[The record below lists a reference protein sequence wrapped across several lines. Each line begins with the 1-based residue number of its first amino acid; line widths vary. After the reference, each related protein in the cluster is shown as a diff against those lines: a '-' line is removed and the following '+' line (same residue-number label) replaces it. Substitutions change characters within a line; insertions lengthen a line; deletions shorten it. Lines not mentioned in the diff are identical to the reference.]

1 MSRVAYLDCIGG
13 LAGDMLVAALLDA
26 GADVDVLRRV
36 SSQLG
41 LRDVEIVVEEVE
53 RGGLR
58 ALHVRVS
65 SGTQPPRRSWREI
78 RSVVLDADLAGDVR
92 TRALAVLTR
101 LAEAEARVH
110 GVAPEDVHFHELAAV
125 DTLID
130 VCGAV
135 SLLSDL
141 QIEKVVCSPLP
152 IARGFIT
159 GAHGLLPLPAPAT
172 AELLR
177 GVSVVGVEQE
187 GETVTPTGA
196 ALASVLAQSFG
207 PLPPLVVESVGYGAG
222 SNDPPDRPNVVRV
235 LLSTPH
241 EISSNGE
248 VSLLETNVDDMSPE
262 LVPDT
267 VERCFD
273 AGALD
278 VWTVPAQMKKGRPGL
293 VMSALVRPSRES
305 SVARVLLEET
315 SAIGIRV
322 SRLRRYELE
331 REERKVIVEGGTVR
345 IKIARLDGGVVN
357 VAPEHDDCAEIA
369 KATGRSVKAIW
380 IAALSA
386 AEKL

>member
-1 MSRVAYLDCIGG
+1 M
-13 LAGDMLVAALLDA
+13 
-26 GADVDVLRRV
+26 
-36 SSQLG
+36 
-41 LRDVEIVVEEVE
+41 
-53 RGGLR
+53 
-58 ALHVRVS
+58 
-65 SGTQPPRRSWREI
+65 
-78 RSVVLDADLAGDVR
+78 
-92 TRALAVLTR
+92 
-101 LAEAEARVH
+101 
-110 GVAPEDVHFHELAAV
+110 
-125 DTLID
+125 
-130 VCGAV
+130 
-135 SLLSDL
+135 
-141 QIEKVVCSPLP
+141 
-152 IARGFIT
+152 
-159 GAHGLLPLPAPAT
+159 
-172 AELLR
+172 
-177 GVSVVGVEQE
+177 
-187 GETVTPTGA
+187 TPTGA
-196 ALASVLAQSFG
+196 ALASVLAESFG

-322 SRLRRYELE
+322 SYELE
-331 REERKVIVEGGTVR
+331 REERRVIVEGGTVR

>member
-1 MSRVAYLDCIGG
+1 MSRVAYLDCVGG

-26 GADVDVLRRV
+26 GADVDVLRGV
-36 SSQLG
+36 SGQLG
-41 LRDVEIVVEEVE
+41 LRDVEIAVEEVE

-110 GVAPEDVHFHELAAV
+110 GVAPEDVLFHELGTV

-141 QIEKVVCSPLP
+141 QVEKVVCSPLP
-152 IARGFIT
+152 IARGFIA

-172 AELLR
+172 VELLR
-177 GVSVVGVEQE
+177 GVSVVGVEEE

-196 ALASVLAQSFG
+196 ALASVLAESFG

-267 VERCFD
+267 IERCFD

-331 REERKVIVEGGTVR
+331 REERKVTVEGGTVR

-369 KATGRSVKAIW
+369 KATGRPVKAIW

-386 AEKL
+386 AETI

>member
-1 MSRVAYLDCIGG
+1 MNRVAYLDCVGG
-13 LAGDMLVAALLDA
+13 LAGDMFVAALLDA
-26 GADVDVLRRV
+26 GGDVDVLRRV
-36 SSQLG
+36 PSQLG
-41 LRDVEIVVEEVE
+41 LRDVEIAVEEVE

-58 ALHVRVS
+58 ALHVRVC
-65 SGTQPPRRSWREI
+65 SGTQPPRRSWLEI

-92 TRALAVLTR
+92 TRVLAVLTR

-110 GVAPEDVHFHELAAV
+110 GVAPEEVHFHELGDV

-141 QIEKVVCSPLP
+141 QVERVVCSPLP
-152 IARGFIT
+152 IARGFIAS
-159 GAHGLLPLPAPAT
+159 AHGLLPLPAPAT

-177 GVSVVGVEQE
+177 GVSVVGVEGE
-187 GETVTPTGA
+187 GETVTPTGV
-196 ALASVLAQSFG
+196 ALASVLADSFG
-207 PLPPLVVESVGYGAG
+207 SLPPLVVESVGYGAG
-222 SNDPPDRPNVVRV
+222 SNDPSERPNVVRV

-262 LVPDT
+262 LVPDA

-386 AEKL
+386 AETL

>member
-1 MSRVAYLDCIGG
+1 MSRVAYLDCVGG

-36 SSQLG
+36 SGQLG
-41 LRDVEIVVEEVE
+41 LQDVEIAIEEVE
-53 RGGLR
+53 RCGLR
-58 ALHVRVS
+58 ALHVRVR
-65 SGTQPPRRSWREI
+65 SGAQPPRRSWREI

-92 TRALAVLTR
+92 ARSLGVLTR

-110 GVAPEDVHFHELAAV
+110 GVASEDVHFHELGAV

-141 QIEKVVCSPLP
+141 QVEKVVCSPLP
-152 IARGFIT
+152 IARGFIA

-177 GVSVVGVEQE
+177 GVSVVGVEEE

-196 ALASVLAQSFG
+196 ALASVLAESYG

-222 SNDPPDRPNVVRV
+222 TNDPPDRPNVVRV

-331 REERKVIVEGGTVR
+331 REERKVTVEGGTVR

-386 AEKL
+386 AETL

>member
-1 MSRVAYLDCIGG
+1 LSRVAYLDCIGG

>member
-1 MSRVAYLDCIGG
+1 LSRVAYLDCIGG

-331 REERKVIVEGGTVR
+331 REERRVIVEGGTVR

-357 VAPEHDDCAEIA
+357 MAPEHDDCAEIA

>member
-1 MSRVAYLDCIGG
+1 LNRVAYLDCVGG
-13 LAGDMLVAALLDA
+13 LAGDMFVAALLDA
-26 GADVDVLRRV
+26 GGDVDVLRRV
-36 SSQLG
+36 PSQLG
-41 LRDVEIVVEEVE
+41 LRDVEIAVEEVE

-58 ALHVRVS
+58 ALHVRVC
-65 SGTQPPRRSWREI
+65 SGTQPPRRSWLEI

-92 TRALAVLTR
+92 TRVLAVLTR

-110 GVAPEDVHFHELAAV
+110 GVAPEEVHFHELGDV

-141 QIEKVVCSPLP
+141 QVERVVCSPLP
-152 IARGFIT
+152 IARGFIAS
-159 GAHGLLPLPAPAT
+159 AHGLLPLPAPAT

-177 GVSVVGVEQE
+177 GVSVVGVEGE
-187 GETVTPTGA
+187 GETVTPTGV
-196 ALASVLAQSFG
+196 ALASVLADSFG
-207 PLPPLVVESVGYGAG
+207 SLPPLVVESVGYGAG
-222 SNDPPDRPNVVRV
+222 SNDPSERPNVVRV

-262 LVPDT
+262 LVPDA

-386 AEKL
+386 AETL

>member
-1 MSRVAYLDCIGG
+1 LSRVAYLDCVGG
-13 LAGDMLVAALLDA
+13 LAGDMFVAALLDA
-26 GADVDVLRRV
+26 GADVDVLRGV
-36 SSQLG
+36 SGQLG
-41 LRDVEIVVEEVE
+41 LRDVEIAVEEVE

-65 SGTQPPRRSWREI
+65 SGTQPPRRSWLEI
-78 RSVVLDADLAGDVR
+78 RSVVLDADLDEDVR
-92 TRALAVLTR
+92 RRVLAVLTR

-110 GVAPEDVHFHELAAV
+110 GVAPEDVHFHELGAV

-135 SLLSDL
+135 SLLLDL
-141 QIEKVVCSPLP
+141 QVERVVCSPLP
-152 IARGFIT
+152 IARGFIA

-177 GVSVVGVEQE
+177 GVSVVGVEGE

-196 ALASVLAQSFG
+196 ALASVLAESFG
-207 PLPPLVVESVGYGAG
+207 SLPPLVVESVGYGAG
-222 SNDPPDRPNVVRV
+222 SNDPTDRPNIVRV

-262 LVPDT
+262 LVPDA
-267 VERCFD
+267 VARCFD

-278 VWTVPAQMKKGRPGL
+278 VWTVPVQMKKGRPGL
-293 VMSALVRPSRES
+293 VMSALARPSQES
-305 SVARVLLEET
+305 SVARALLQES

-331 REERKVIVEGGTVR
+331 REERRVTVEGGTVR
-345 IKIARLDGGVVN
+345 IKIARLDGDVVN

-369 KATGRSVKAIW
+369 RETGRSVKAIW

-386 AEKL
+386 AETV

>member
-1 MSRVAYLDCIGG
+1 LSRVAYLDCVGG

-36 SSQLG
+36 SGQLG
-41 LRDVEIVVEEVE
+41 LRDVEIDVEEVQ

-65 SGTQPPRRSWREI
+65 SGTEPPRRNWHEI
-78 RSVVLDADLAGDVR
+78 RSVVVDADLAGDVR
-92 TRALAVLTR
+92 ARSLAVLTR

-110 GVAPEDVHFHELAAV
+110 GVAPEDVRFHELGAV

-141 QIEKVVCSPLP
+141 QVEKVVCSPLP
-152 IARGFIT
+152 IGRGFIA

-177 GVSVVGVEQE
+177 GVSVVGVEEE

-196 ALASVLAQSFG
+196 ALVSVLAESFG

-222 SNDPPDRPNVVRV
+222 SNDPPDRPNVVRMV
-235 LLSTPH
+235 LSTPH

-278 VWTVPAQMKKGRPGL
+278 VWTVPAQMKKGRPGF

-315 SAIGIRV
+315 SAIGVRV

-331 REERKVIVEGGTVR
+331 REERGVTVEGRTVR
-345 IKIARLDGGVVN
+345 VKIARLDGGVVN

-386 AEKL
+386 AETL

>member
-110 GVAPEDVHFHELAAV
+110 GVAPEDVHFHELGAV

-177 GVSVVGVEQE
+177 GVSVVGVEEE

-196 ALASVLAQSFG
+196 ALASVLAESFG

-248 VSLLETNVDDMSPE
+248 VSLLEANVDDMSPE

-331 REERKVIVEGGTVR
+331 REERKVTVEGGTVR

>member
-1 MSRVAYLDCIGG
+1 MSRVAYLDCVGG

-36 SSQLG
+36 SGRLG
-41 LRDVEIVVEEVE
+41 LRDVEIAVEEVE

-92 TRALAVLTR
+92 ARALAVLTR

-110 GVAPEDVHFHELAAV
+110 GVAPEDVHFHELGAV

-141 QIEKVVCSPLP
+141 EVERVVCSPLP
-152 IARGFIT
+152 IARGFIA
-159 GAHGLLPLPAPAT
+159 GGHGLLPLPAPAT

-177 GVSVVGVEQE
+177 GVSVVGVEE
-187 GETVTPTGA
+187 GGETVTPTGA
-196 ALASVLAQSFG
+196 ALASVLAESFG
-207 PLPPLVVESVGYGAG
+207 SLPPLVVESVGYGAG

-305 SVARVLLEET
+305 SVARVLFEET

-331 REERKVIVEGGTVR
+331 REERKVPVEGGTVR
-345 IKIARLDGGVVN
+345 VKIARLDGGVVN

-386 AEKL
+386 AETL

>member
-1 MSRVAYLDCIGG
+1 LSRVAYLDCVGG

-26 GADVDVLRRV
+26 GADVDVLRGV
-36 SSQLG
+36 SGQLG
-41 LRDVEIVVEEVE
+41 LRDVEIAVEEVE

-110 GVAPEDVHFHELAAV
+110 GVAPEDVHFHELGAV

-141 QIEKVVCSPLP
+141 QVEKVVCSPLP
-152 IARGFIT
+152 IARGFIA

-177 GVSVVGVEQE
+177 GVSVVGVEEE

-196 ALASVLAQSFG
+196 ALASVLAESFG

-222 SNDPPDRPNVVRV
+222 LNDPPGRPNVVRV

-331 REERKVIVEGGTVR
+331 REERKVTVEGGTVR

-386 AEKL
+386 AETL

>member
-1 MSRVAYLDCIGG
+1 MSRVAYLDCVGG

-36 SSQLG
+36 SGQLG
-41 LRDVEIVVEEVE
+41 LRDVEIAVEEVE

-110 GVAPEDVHFHELAAV
+110 RVAPEDVHFHELGAV

-141 QIEKVVCSPLP
+141 QVERVICSPLP
-152 IARGFIT
+152 IARGVIA

-177 GVSVVGVEQE
+177 GVSVVGVEEE

-196 ALASVLAQSFG
+196 ALASVLAESFG

-222 SNDPPDRPNVVRV
+222 SNDLPDRPNVVRV

-262 LVPDT
+262 LVPDA

-278 VWTVPAQMKKGRPGL
+278 VWTVPAQMKKGRPGF

-305 SVARVLLEET
+305 SVARVLLQET

-331 REERKVIVEGGTVR
+331 REERKVTVEGGTVR
-345 IKIARLDGGVVN
+345 IKIARLDGSVVN

-386 AEKL
+386 AETP